1 MPSDSY
7 LAWLALGLTPGLGAR
22 LAGKLLREFGSPEA
36 IFAASLTALEA
47 CHISAE
53 AAQAIRSQQPL
64 RLAEKELARVR
75 ELGCRLLTWDDPAYP
90 RRLREIYDPPPV
102 LYLRGNA
109 ELLGE
114 HSISIVG
121 SRKPSPYGVQMAEKL
136 GRDLA
141 TRGLVIISGMARG
154 IDASAHRGALDALKQ
169 SGRGATVGVLG
180 TGIDVIYPKENRK
193 LHEEVI
199 QHGCLI
205 SEFSLGSFAAPQNFP
220 VRNRIIAGMAL
231 GVVVVEGAQY
241 SGSLITARLAMEFSR
256 EVYGVPGNVTHA
268 GSFGPNQLIKQG
280 AKLVT
285 GWEDVVEE
293 LPTDIRAEL
302 FPAENISSEERAT
315 LLEAMFSPE
324 EKTLYGLLSADN
336 ARHVDEL
343 VELSGLSSSEVLATL
358 FELEMRG
365 AIRQMPGKHFVK
377 SLL

>member
-1 MPSDSY
+1 MPSDTY

-22 LAGKLLREFGSPEA
+22 LAGKLLREFGSPEGV
-36 IFAASLTALEA
+36 FAASLTALEA

-75 ELGCRLLTWDDPAYP
+75 ELGSKLLTWDDPAYP
-90 RRLREIYDPPPV
+90 GRLRGIYDPPPV
-102 LYLRGNA
+102 LYVRGNP
-109 ELLGE
+109 ELLAK
-114 HSISIVG
+114 HAISIVG

-136 GRDLA
+136 GRDLGA
-141 TRGLVIISGMARG
+141 RGLVIISGMARG

-180 TGIDVIYPKENRK
+180 TGIDVVYPKENRK
-193 LHEEVI
+193 LHEEI
-199 QHGCLI
+199 AQQGCLI
-205 SEFSLGSFAAPQNFP
+205 SEFPLGSFAAPQNFP

-241 SGSLITARLAMEFSR
+241 SGSLITARLAMEFGR

-293 LPTDIRAEL
+293 LPTDIRGEL
-302 FPAENISSEERAT
+302 FPAESVSAEERAT
-315 LLEAMFSPE
+315 LLESTFSAE
-324 EKTLYGLLSADN
+324 EKTLYGLLSADKP
-336 ARHVDEL
+336 RHVDEL
-343 VELSGLSSSEVLATL
+343 VELSGLSSSEVLASL